1 MRFIMPQCNADS
13 EAIFN
18 ALELSGVSGQKIDD
32 GAAGLPRGR
41 MHRLA
46 IDTSHP
52 LDDSMVKFFTLL
64 LIPLPNQI
72 KNRVDRT

>member
-1 MRFIMPQCNADS
+1 MPQFNADS

-41 MHRLA
+41 MHGLA

-52 LDDSMVKFFTLL
+52 LDDTWLNFVHLL
-64 LIPLPNQI
+64 LIPCPNQI
-72 KNRVDRT
+72 KNRVDRA